1 MGLGIWGFRKN
12 KFLLV
17 LISSLSPPQH
27 GVGSARPRIPLK
39 GACGALSGHIFGCH
53 NWFGSSPGICWVGAR
68 DAAECSTGHAGQPP
82 PHNKEVIWSKMSLV
96 LSWETCNEPE
106 RQLCFALFF
115 ILWRGQKVR
124 RQSDL
129 SCSMLESFQPTWF

>member
-1 MGLGIWGFRKN
+1 MGLGIWGLGKN

-17 LISSLSPPQH
+17 FISSLSPPQH
-27 GVGSARPRIPLK
+27 GVESVWPRIPLK
-39 GACGALSGHIFGCH
+39 GVCGALSGHIFGCH
-53 NWFGSSPGICWVGAR
+53 NWFGSSTGICWVGAR
-68 DAAECSTGHAGQPP
+68 DAAECPTMHAGQAP

-124 RQSDL
+124 
-129 SCSMLESFQPTWF
+129 